1 MESFDRATTW
11 ARHEAA
17 RAALRQVLAI
27 LGAAG
32 VEALPVKGVVTA
44 AWLYPDVA
52 DRPITD
58 VDVRIRP
65 ADVGRAA
72 RALDAAGLTALAAR
86 SPTDNLV
93 YEVGRMMVDVEP
105 RVGPPGLCA
114 LTVDAM
120 LRRATESGM
129 LGFRCLVPDPT
140 DHAIHLV
147 VNVFKD
153 KLLLAA
159 PWSLTDLE
167 RLVRH
172 VDFDRE
178 RLVLRAQEAHVT
190 NILAVVSAF
199 MARRDPAWEDV
210 ARRVGPPPRRAM
222 VALAR
227 AMESRPSSRVT
238 RTLTRF
244 AGDRPRDWAIALLY
258 AARIEWWK
266 IADRRGS
273 RLSFDRG

>member
-1 MESFDRATTW
+1 MDHFDRATTW

-17 RAALRQVLAI
+17 RAALRRVLA
-27 LGAAG
+27 LLDAAG

-58 VDVRIRP
+58 VDVRVRP
-65 ADVGRAA
+65 RDLDRVA
-72 RALDAAGLTALAAR
+72 RALDAGGLRPLAGR
-86 SPTDNLV
+86 SPTGNLV
-93 YEVGRMMVDVEP
+93 YEVDRMMVDVEP

-114 LTVDAM
+114 LSVDAM
-120 LRRATESGM
+120 LRRAIASDL
-129 LGFRCLVPDPT
+129 LGFRCRIPDPT
-140 DHAIHLV
+140 DHAVHLV

-153 KLLLAA
+153 KLRLAA
-159 PWSLTDLE
+159 PWSLEDLE
-167 RLVRH
+167 RLARH
-172 VDFDRE
+172 RDFDVDA
-178 RLVLRAQEAHVT
+178 LVARAKEAHVS
-190 NILAVVSAF
+190 NILAVVAAF
-199 MARRDPAWEDV
+199 MARRDEAWASI

-222 VALAR
+222 AALAR
-227 AMESRPSSRVT
+227 AMEASPESRAT

-244 AGDRPRDWAIALLY
+244 GGDRPRDWAIALFY

-273 RLSFDRG
+273 RLSF